1 MKKKLILIIFLVIVG
16 IISVASITY
25 AIYTWSFD
33 YNGDVAG
40 SLECFDIVYA
50 KGSDIGSDN
59 EHRVFIPSSDYTGG
73 LFATVVVGTKTNC
86 TIDKGKGTLYLNTDS
101 STSQILLTSG
111 ALKYQ
116 VIENSITKVANG
128 TVTSGEVP
136 IYSDFDVTNELKQYT
151 VSVWLD
157 SSMINDSNMNDIL
170 TSSYIGN
177 ISMKVES
184 GDLE

>member
-1 MKKKLILIIFLVIVG
+1 MKKKLILIILLVIVG

-25 AIYTWSFD
+25 AIYTWAMSE
-33 YNGDVAG
+33 DVTG
-40 SLECFDIVYA
+40 TLECFDIVYA

-59 EHRVFIPSSDYTGG
+59 EHRVFMPSNDYTGG